1 MLLVSFVQEFSSGI
15 KAPVGKSGK
24 KSRRGGKRV
33 DGRKIICYNECMF
46 QKEVCGCRLF
56 DKMGDNKI
64 RDSQV
69 MRAFCCSYFADG

>member
-1 MLLVSFVQEFSSGI
+1 MHLVSFGQELSSEI
-15 KAPVGKSGK
+15 KAPGRK
-24 KSRRGGKRV
+24 KREKAGRDGKRV

-46 QKEVCGCRLF
+46 QKEVCECRLF

-69 MRAFCCSYFADG
+69 MRAFCCTYYADG